1 MYGSIVTLVELH
13 ACQKVTKT
21 QPKTLTDYVAHFS
34 LPVQEVEQGRQSKV
48 STVHHNEQGRIIR
61 ID

>member
-1 MYGSIVTLVELH
+1 MP
-13 ACQKVTKT
+13 AKKVTKT

>member
-1 MYGSIVTLVELH
+1 MP
-13 ACQKVTKT
+13 AKKVTKT

-48 STVHHNEQGRIIR
+48 SMVHHNEQGRIIR